1 MPAAC
6 VLQNSSDRKATV
18 MKKKHLVAVAVTAS
32 VMLTGGCTAI
42 AVVDAAASTAIGA
55 GKLAV
60 KGTTAA
66 VGAVIPDGDEK
77 KKKK

>member
-1 MPAAC
+1 
-6 VLQNSSDRKATV
+6 
-18 MKKKHLVAVAVTAS
+18 MKVIDMKQKQLLAVILGVSLLGA
-32 VMLTGGCTAI
+32 GGCTAI

-66 VGAVIPDGDEK
+66 VGAVIPDGDDEK
-77 KKKK
+77 KKK